1 MSLRQTVAEK
11 KALER
16 GDVEFTNG
24 KRQADSSTGV
34 PFSVA
39 RVSPGRLNV
48 LDALIPEPYT
58 TVSLARA
65 VASSS
70 SVISASRNANLT
82 SPALPAG
89 ASSCDSLGQ
98 WVVPLVKSRWS
109 SRATR
114 LSSQSGERATY
125 SHTESRLIDRSS

>member
-1 MSLRQTVAEK
+1 M
-11 KALER
+11 
-16 GDVEFTNG
+16 
-24 KRQADSSTGV
+24 
-34 PFSVA
+34 A

-82 SPALPAG
+82 SPALPPG
-89 ASSCDSLGQ
+89 FFL
-98 WVVPLVKSRWS
+98 
-109 SRATR
+109 
-114 LSSQSGERATY
+114 
-125 SHTESRLIDRSS
+125 